1 MKNILKR
8 ANVQPDASIINAAT
22 DQKKFSPRRIFNFIV
37 GIMFFGASLF
47 ALGAFIYIV
56 FGTPGKWDGM
66 LPSLLGIG
74 PSDHPWLLSL
84 FALLFYGTFMFVIFL
99 GCLMLG
105 IYLIRVDTKWFI
117 ILYPESILY
126 LFRPND
132 DTKEFTRVTVPIEK
146 IDKGYIL
153 RKSTKSKVI
162 SKDPAKS
169 SRVTHHISI
178 HLEYQMNEETHYIS
192 LSSPDGMKAI
202 NNIIIYLQNEGGIP
216 FYFTAVGPKG
226 YEEIDDLK
234 ALKMKEPEPIEF
246 SGNLKD
252 YNIWNRKPN
261 K

>member
-1 MKNILKR
+1 
-8 ANVQPDASIINAAT
+8 PDASIINAAT
-22 DQKKFSPRRIFNFIV
+22 DQKKFSRRRIFNFIL
-37 GIMFFGASLF
+37 GIIFFGASLF

-74 PSDHPWLLSL
+74 SSDHPWLLSL
-84 FALLFYGTFMFVIFL
+84 FALLFYGTFLFVI
-99 GCLMLG
+99 
-105 IYLIRVDTKWFI
+105 YLNRVDTKWFI

-178 HLEYQMNEETHYIS
+178 HLEYQM
-192 LSSPDGMKAI
+192 
-202 NNIIIYLQNEGGIP
+202 
-216 FYFTAVGPKG
+216 
-226 YEEIDDLK
+226 
-234 ALKMKEPEPIEF
+234 
-246 SGNLKD
+246 
-252 YNIWNRKPN
+252 
-261 K
+261 